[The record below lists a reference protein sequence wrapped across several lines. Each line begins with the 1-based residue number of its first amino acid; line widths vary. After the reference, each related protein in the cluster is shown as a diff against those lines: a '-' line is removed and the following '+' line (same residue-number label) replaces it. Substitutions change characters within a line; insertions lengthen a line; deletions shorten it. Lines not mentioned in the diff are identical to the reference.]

1 MKKQLERFWREED
14 GITALEY
21 GILAAIIL
29 VAVAAFALFINKQFA
44 DGGLIKSKVA
54 SAMSA
59 PNSAAVS
66 SPTAN

>member
-29 VAVAAFALFINKQFA
+29 VAVAAFAMFINGQFTK
-44 DGGLIKSKVA
+44 GGSIRSKVS
-54 SAMSA
+54 SAMSEVGNA
-59 PNSAAVS
+59 S
-66 SPTAN
+66 SS